1 MHANE
6 SAGVQRGE
14 MALRVIMNEA
24 NIDVMEGRATDVHDP
39 ASSRN
44 DVDERG
50 VVSRL
55 PPVPRPPHL
64 PGRPISHPP
73 APVPALPSVQIA
85 SDHRELRPA
94 GAPLRTSW
102 WQALL
107 ATSLPPANGLLQPNG
122 VLYPAAA
129 RVIERRIALV
139 SAIAGLVLVVFAVVA
154 GLWVGSPPAVAGIGP
169 AVLFMR
175 GIVSVGI
182 LAVGVYCLRTAERFF
197 VRSTDDGGGPRS

>member
-1 MHANE
+1 
-6 SAGVQRGE
+6 

-39 ASSRN
+39 AAQ
-44 DVDERG
+44 
-50 VVSRL
+50 SRL

-94 GAPLRTSW
+94 GATLRTSW

-129 RVIERRIALV
+129 RVLERRIALA
-139 SAIAGLVLVVFAVVA
+139 SAIAGLVLLVFAVVA
-154 GLWVGSPPAVAGIGP
+154 GLWVGSPPAGIGP
-169 AVLFMR
+169 AVLIMR
-175 GIVSVGI
+175 GLVSLGI

-197 VRSTDDGGGPRS
+197 VRSTDDGAGPRS